1 MPKRALV
8 DVDAECSGSGHT
20 DEGSMSEHESDRAF
34 VTDDEASLC
43 SSEESLIK
51 RDKVRRPPMK
61 IRRTDTTQRTMEEN
75 FSSGSSRSSSPTG
88 STPVIIRTEPPP
100 HLVRLDQA
108 TREAAQKEGGQWK
121 AFNTAFFLTF
131 PRNNSDKTGVFE
143 RIVKQYGRENIRH
156 MIIGHEKHLDGSD
169 HLHLLIVFIKQM
181 RVNHNIF
188 MEWMDNDQRKGGNY
202 KLLRPG
208 PRNLA
213 YAYTYCG
220 KEGDFIELNQ
230 GTIDE
235 QRKLAEEYSR
245 GNDRK
250 ENQLRS
256 KADSLRIAFLCSQA
270 TQETEEQVVK
280 DILKEFPHRAVSNL
294 AHIRSLA
301 NFHANARM
309 HDDLDAQRKPWKGVA
324 ISKEWLRKHP
334 FYDTN
339 CVSKICHWLNNNIN
353 EKKRPIR
360 TRQLFIVGRPGC
372 GKSTFL
378 TQLEERLKVFPW
390 PRHETFVD
398 GWRDHKYDVATVD
411 EFGGGM
417 PFHTLLHILDGGTY
431 SVPQKGKAAVI
442 KRHNIPFIICS
453 NKQADHCYT
462 EYLNKNPECLG
473 TLSGP
478 KGRLLEVR
486 IEDGVNL
493 ADAIEFL

>member
-8 DVDAECSGSGHT
+8 DLDAECSGSGHN

-75 FSSGSSRSSSPTG
+75 FSSASSRSSSPTG
-88 STPVIIRTEPPP
+88 RTQAVRTTSPAPVDR
-100 HLVRLDQA
+100 VA
-108 TREAAQKEGGQWK
+108 SSTREAAQKDGGQWK
-121 AFNTAFFLTF
+121 AQGVGFFLTF
-131 PRNNSDKTGVFE
+131 PRNGSDKEGVFE

-156 MIIGHEKHLDGSD
+156 LIIGHEKHQDGTD
-169 HLHLLIVFIKQM
+169 HLHLVIVFTRQV

-188 MEWMDNDQRKGGNY
+188 MEWMDNDQRKSGDY
-202 KLLRPG
+202 KFLRPG

-213 YAYTYCG
+213 FTYTYCG
-220 KEGDFIELNQ
+220 KEDDYVELNQ
-230 GTIDE
+230 GTLEE
-235 QRKLAEEYSR
+235 QRKLAEQYSR
-245 GNDRK
+245 STDK
-250 ENQLRS
+250 KVLAAKS
-256 KADSLRIAFLCSQA
+256 KADSLEMHRLARLS
-270 TQETEEQVVK
+270 TYENEEEQVK
-280 DILKEFPHRAVSNL
+280 IILDTFPHRAISNL
-294 AHIRSLA
+294 SQIKALCNFYAHQYDSERL
-301 NFHANARM
+301 NRER
-309 HDDLDAQRKPWKGVA
+309 LPWKGVA
-324 ISKEWLRKHP
+324 INKEWLRKHP

-360 TRQLFIVGRPGC
+360 TRQLYIVGRPGC
-372 GKSTFL
+372 GKTTFL
-378 TQLEERLKVFPW
+378 KQLESRLKLFAW

-398 GWRDHKYDVATVD
+398 GWCDFKYQVATID

-417 PFHTLLHILDGGTY
+417 PFHTLLHVLDGGTY
-431 SVPQKGKAAVI
+431 SVPQKGKAAVM

-453 NKQADHCYT
+453 NKQADACYT